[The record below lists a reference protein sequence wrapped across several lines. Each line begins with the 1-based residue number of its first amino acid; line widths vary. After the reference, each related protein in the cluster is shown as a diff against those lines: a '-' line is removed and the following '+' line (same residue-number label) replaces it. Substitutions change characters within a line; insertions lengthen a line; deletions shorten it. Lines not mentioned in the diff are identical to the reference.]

1 MQKSDVALESLR
13 ATLDLMPCGVVVAST
28 SAEGDIVFVNP
39 EFTAITG
46 YRHEDVPTVA
56 EWLHRA
62 YPDPEYLEFVLG
74 NWKRDVSETGRDVI
88 YRVRCADGADR
99 EMLLRAGRLGPQR
112 MLVTLLDVSAIRE
125 AERNLEQSE
134 ERFRLIANTVD
145 QVFWIHCI
153 RPEVTEYVSP
163 AFEAIWGRP
172 VQVLYDDPRQWA
184 ATIEEE
190 DRAAVD
196 RAWSEA
202 LDGRA
207 ETVDFSYRIR
217 RPDGEVRWIEDRG
230 TAIRDESGRVLKM
243 VGIAKDVTVRRRTEQ
258 AARKLERQALDAQKT
273 ESLTVLAGGVAHD
286 MNNLLMGVLGNA
298 DVALAD
304 LPSDSLARVCLEDIK
319 LAAQRAGELSRQ
331 LLIYSGRRQLE
342 MTKVD
347 LTEIVGEMVRLL
359 GASVAKGAELRFEAQ
374 GTQVAML
381 GDATQLR
388 QVVMNLV
395 INASDALDERE
406 GVITLRTGVAEL
418 DQAAL
423 EAMTL
428 GAGRAPGRFAY
439 VEVADTGR
447 GMTEQTRVRLFEPFF
462 TTKFAGRGLGLAAV
476 LGIVRGHEGV
486 IDVQSSPDHGA
497 TFRALFPALEGAEEA
512 ERAGDATRPRRAAE
526 TLPASILVVD
536 DEHLVREMLVRALE
550 RAGCRVTTAEDG
562 RVALKRFQEAGAG
575 FDCVILDLMMPG
587 MDGVAAFRELVK
599 LDPGVRVLFMTGYSE
614 VAKHTPH
621 GENVLGV
628 LEKPFTSEQ
637 LLAALAR
644 K

>member
-1 MQKSDVALESLR
+1 VQKSDVALESLR